1 MSEIRQS
8 PAGPD
13 RDRTPGEVAGAAA
26 PGGAAAATAG
36 AETVV
41 FESDWLGSVPFFYDL
56 RSGRAGHDINA
67 VIDPAEVEFDPEGLN
82 DYLDFGY
89 SVFGRTPVRGVHV
102 LRHSSRLLRGPDGLR
117 VEALDDPTLSWFDR
131 ESTVDEVVET
141 AGAAVNAAAAA
152 SRGDVVVP
160 TSGGYD
166 SRFIDLL
173 LADRSRVRAFT
184 YGTADRPELSPD
196 VVKAAEVARRLGLDW
211 RQIAIGDFHRLFDE
225 WDALF
230 GPAVHAHGMY
240 QLEFYRALAPL
251 VAPGSLVISGAFG
264 DSLAGVDDGMVM
276 KVPVLDDP
284 DDLLTVFRYGAMC
297 GDSSQSVFPRRRD
310 GWRRLLDEDPRL
322 RTEMLPRVV
331 WMLREQTTFFSY
343 MYRLPAAVGLESRA
357 PFVDPGLARLMLTL
371 PPGLRR
377 ERAWQRELFAA
388 HGVDLE
394 RAGLSYDWRNTLNLR
409 AMRRVPLEPLDPVL
423 LREVVR
429 PDYVRWANRHAGR
442 YGLPWEAFVR
452 LGWQRGF
459 RRLVKALRAAGVDD
473 QRLPAYFAYLTLR
486 PLQKLIE
493 RRDRARRAE
502 AVS

>member
-1 MSEIRQS
+1 MTE
-8 PAGPD
+8 AGHSA
-13 RDRTPGEVAGAAA
+13 AGAPREAAGSTA
-26 PGGAAAATAG
+26 PGAVGADPAPPG
-36 AETVV
+36 AVGETVV
-41 FESDWLGSVPFFYDL
+41 YESDWLGSVPCFYDL

-89 SVFGRTPVRGVHV
+89 SVFERTPVRDVRV
-102 LRHSSRLLRGPDGLR
+102 LRHSSRLIRGPDGLR
-117 VEALDDPTLSWFDR
+117 VEQLDDPTLGWFDR
-131 ESTVDEVVET
+131 ESTVDEVLEA
-141 AGAAVNAAAAA
+141 AGAVVNAAAAA

-166 SRFIDLL
+166 SRFIELL
-173 LADRSRVRAFT
+173 IADRSRVRAFT
-184 YGTADRPELSPD
+184 YGTSDRPELSPD
-196 VVKAAEVARRLGLDW
+196 VVKGAELARRLGFGW
-211 RQIAIGDFHRLFDE
+211 RQIAIGDFHRLFDD

-251 VAPGSLVISGAFG
+251 VAPGSLVVSGAFG
-264 DSLAGVDDGMVM
+264 DSMAGVDDDMVM

-297 GDSSQSVFPRRRD
+297 GDSAQSVFPRRRD

-331 WMLREQTTFFSY
+331 AMLRQQATFFSY

-357 PFVDPGLARLMLTL
+357 PFVDAGLARLMLTL
-371 PPGLRR
+371 PTDQRHK
-377 ERAWQRELFAA
+377 RAWQRELFAA
-388 HGVDLE
+388 RGVDLE
-394 RAGLSYDWRNTLNLR
+394 QAGLSFDWRNTLNFR
-409 AMRRVPLEPLDPVL
+409 ALRRVPLEPLDPVL
-423 LREVVR
+423 LREVVK

-442 YGLPWEAFVR
+442 YGLPWEVFVR

-459 RRLVKALRAAGVDD
+459 RRLVKTLQAAGIDD
-473 QRLPAYFAYLTLR
+473 RRLPAYFAYLTLR
-486 PLQKLIE
+486 PLQTLIE
-493 RRDRARRAE
+493 RRDRARRGE
-502 AVS
+502 AAS

>member
-1 MSEIRQS
+1 MTDAENSSARAAREA
-8 PAGPD
+8 P
-13 RDRTPGEVAGAAA
+13 AA
-26 PGGAAAATAG
+26 PPALPDT

-41 FESDWLGSVPFFYDL
+41 YESDWLGSVPCFYDL

-89 SVFGRTPVRGVHV
+89 SVFERTPVRGVRV
-102 LRHSSRLLRGPDGLR
+102 LRHSSRLLRGPHGLR
-117 VEALDDPTLSWFDR
+117 VEQLADPTLDWFER
-131 ESTVDEVVET
+131 ESTVDEVLEA
-141 AGAAVNAAAAA
+141 AGAVVNAAAAT

-173 LADRSRVRAFT
+173 IADRSRVRAFT

-196 VVKAAEVARRLGLDW
+196 VVKGAELARRLGLDW
-211 RQIAIGDFHRLFDE
+211 RQVAIGDFHRLFDE

-230 GPAVHAHGMY
+230 GPTVHAHGMY

-251 VAPGSLVISGAFG
+251 VAPGSLVLSGAFG

-284 DDLLTVFRYGAMC
+284 DDLPTVFRYGAMC
-297 GDSSQSVFPRRRD
+297 GDSSQSVFPRRRE

-331 WMLREQTTFFSY
+331 AMLRQQTTFFSY

-357 PFVDPGLARLMLTL
+357 PFVDAGLARPMLAL
-371 PPGLRR
+371 PPALRH

-388 HGVDLE
+388 RGLDLE
-394 RAGLSYDWRNTLNLR
+394 HAGLAFDWRNTLNLR
-409 AMRRVPLEPLDPVL
+409 ALRRVPLEPLDPVL
-423 LREVVR
+423 LREVVK

-442 YGLPWEAFVR
+442 YGLPWELFVR
-452 LGWQRGF
+452 LGWRHGF
-459 RRLVKALRAAGVDD
+459 RRLAKALRAAGVED

-486 PLQKLIE
+486 PLQQLIE
-493 RRDRARRAE
+493 RRDRARRGE
-502 AVS
+502 AAP